1 MKMKCTKLL
10 QKIMMY
16 GGSIDLVQPT
26 EMMYNPKMKKAMK
39 GGSKM
44 KKYNMGGR
52 VSNGSMTH
60 SNSKKK

>member
-1 MKMKCTKLL
+1 MNL
-10 QKIMMY
+10 

-26 EMMYNPKMKKAMK
+26 EMMYNPQLKKVMK
-39 GGSKM
+39 GGSKK

-52 VSNGSMTH
+52 VSNGSMTY